1 MMRFKVVTVLGTR
14 PELIRLSAF
23 IRAMD
28 NVSDM
33 DHILVHTGQNDHPQ
47 LSHVFYGPLKLR
59 KPNYQ
64 FNGRRQT
71 RIQTIQQMMDD
82 VRQVLTIEKPQAF
95 VVLGDTDSALTAQ
108 VAKQMQIPVFH
119 MEAGNRCFDRRSP
132 EEANRKEI
140 DRLADFNLVYS
151 TFGKKHLK
159 DEKLTQP
166 ILMTGSPLREVLT
179 PLMQQIK
186 DKHILSKFQLKPK
199 QYFLWSTHRAEH
211 MDNPK
216 IFDQLVR
223 TLVTLAHQYPR
234 YPILVSTHPRFKN
247 KLQSLI
253 LKFPSNIQF
262 HEPFGLIDYLSLQFY
277 SKVVL
282 SDSGS
287 IHEEADI
294 LGFYA
299 IHLRR
304 RHERQEAEIYP
315 VTYLCE
321 FKPRLIKKYID
332 SIPNQNAPKNRVEAY
347 QQKNFSK
354 LVIQFI
360 RKTLK
365 SSIN

>member
-1 MMRFKVVTVLGTR
+1 
-14 PELIRLSAF
+14 
-23 IRAMD
+23 MD
-28 NVSDM
+28 NVD
-33 DHILVHTGQNDHPQ
+33 DINHIFVHTGQNDHPQ
-47 LSHVFYGPLKLR
+47 LSDVFYGTLKLR

-64 FNGRRQT
+64 FHARRQT
-71 RIQTIQQMMDD
+71 RPQTIQQMMDD
-82 VRQVLTIEKPQAF
+82 VREVLRIEKPHAF

-108 VAKQMQIPVFH
+108 VAKVMQIPVFH

-132 EEANRKEI
+132 EESNRKKI

-151 TFGKKHLK
+151 SFGKKHLL
-159 DEKLTQP
+159 DEKLDQP
-166 ILMTGSPLREVLT
+166 ILVTGSPLREVLT
-179 PLMQQIK
+179 PFIQQIK
-186 DKHILSKFQLKPK
+186 DKQILNKFHLKPK

-211 MDNPK
+211 IDNPK

-223 TLVTLAHQYPR
+223 TLITLAHQYPL
-234 YPILVSTHPRFKN
+234 YKILVSTHPRFKN
-247 KLQSLI
+247 RLNNIALQ
-253 LKFPSNIQF
+253 FPSNIQF

-332 SIPNQNAPKNRVEAY
+332 SLPHQNAPMNQVEAY
-347 QQKNFSK
+347 QQKYFSK

-360 RKTLK
+360 VKTLK
-365 SSIN
+365 TLTN